1 MKRASSLKCIWQIL
15 CLFNKNLHSVLL
27 SVAKKYFIA
36 IFLSCILMYQKREI
50 SIPVVQNRD
59 TENRR
64 LGMIVTLFQDLK
76 VADPIVF

>member
-1 MKRASSLKCIWQIL
+1 MKRTSSLKCIWQIL
-15 CLFNKNLHSVLL
+15 CLLNKNLHSVLL

-50 SIPVVQNRD
+50 SIPVVQNHA
-59 TENRR
+59 TENRK

-76 VADPIVF
+76 VVDPIVF